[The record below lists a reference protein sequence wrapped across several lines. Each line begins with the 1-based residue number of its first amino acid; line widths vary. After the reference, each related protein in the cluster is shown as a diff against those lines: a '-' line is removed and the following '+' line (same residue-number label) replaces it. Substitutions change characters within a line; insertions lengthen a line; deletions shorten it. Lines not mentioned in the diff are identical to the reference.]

1 MEYQQ
6 QAEFEYEIRMQGA
19 ERVSFP
25 TIAGSGM
32 NGCMLHYGTNQCK
45 LEDGKL
51 LLLDLGARVDGYC
64 ADITRTY
71 PINGKYTPRQKQIYD
86 IVLRANRE
94 VAKAAR
100 PGVTLRELND
110 LCKKVL
116 AEGLTAIGQDPVCGR
131 NRQVLHARRFP
142 SSRH

>member
-1 MEYQQ
+1 MKS
-6 QAEFEYEIRMQGA
+6 ACQGA

-64 ADITRTY
+64 ADI
-71 PINGKYTPRQKQIYD
+71 
-86 IVLRANRE
+86 IVL
-94 VAKAAR
+94 
-100 PGVTLRELND
+100 
-110 LCKKVL
+110 LCL
-116 AEGLTAIGQDPVCGR
+116 E
-131 NRQVLHARRFP
+131 
-142 SSRH
+142 S